1 MTIHDCLVRLDN
13 SKYNDFSDFEKIAWL
28 SLLEGRVYHE
38 VLNTQEGGPEEYF
51 IGYCE
56 DTDRDTPLLAS
67 GPYEDIY
74 LRYLE
79 TEIDYCN
86 GEIEKYNNSS
96 TLFQAAWAAFVNH
109 YNRTHMPLGKPWNFG

>member
-1 MTIHDCLVRLDN
+1 MTIHECIVRLDS
-13 SKYNDFSDFEKIAWL
+13 SKYNTFSDAEKLAWL
-28 SLLEGRVYHE
+28 SLLEQRIYYEIMKTHE
-38 VLNTQEGGPEEYF
+38 GCPEEPFSNYDD
-51 IGYCE
+51 
-56 DTDRDTPLLAS
+56 DTDRDRPLLVS
-67 GPYEDIY
+67 GPHEDIY